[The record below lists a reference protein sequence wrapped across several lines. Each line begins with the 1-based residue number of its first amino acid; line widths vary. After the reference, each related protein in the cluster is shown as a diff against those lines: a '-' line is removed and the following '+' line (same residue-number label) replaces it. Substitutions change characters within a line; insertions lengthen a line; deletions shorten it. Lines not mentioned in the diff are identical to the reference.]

1 MKLSMMKKINKNIF
15 IFFLFSFLLSQ
26 DYSLMNIYWEP
37 EFPDKGSEITIYV
50 DVSETEFFRY
60 AYQMNIHLS
69 TDSENYS
76 TYAMSRDYSKGMFM
90 WIYKYDI
97 NEDIYFQIDNN
108 DGFNDINVKM
118 IPLSDFDPFSAVKE
132 SLLLKDYTK
141 AITLLEEV
149 TNKYPGKEVAAEA
162 QFMIA
167 EIYLNDF
174 KEYEM
179 ASEYYHNIVQDY
191 SKSFNSVKKSMFT
204 LGYIYAN
211 YLDYYSDAIAT
222 YKSFKNTYPY
232 DPLLPSIDYELEIL
246 SSVDKTIE
254 ALLNSSK

>member
-1 MKLSMMKKINKNIF
+1 MKLWMMKKINKNIF
-15 IFFLFSFLLSQ
+15 IFFIFTFLFSQ

-37 EFPDKGSEITIYV
+37 KSPNKGDEIIIYV
-50 DVSETEFFRY
+50 DVSGTEFFRY
-60 AYQMNIHLS
+60 AYQMNIHFS

-76 TYAMSRDYSKGMFM
+76 TYAMSRDFSKGMFM
-90 WIYKYDI
+90 WNYKYKI
-97 NEDIYFQIDNN
+97 NENTYFQIDNN
-108 DGFNDINVKM
+108 DRFNDINVNM
-118 IPLSDFDPFSAVKE
+118 IALSNFDPFSTIRE
-132 SLLLKDYTK
+132 SLLLKDYAK
-141 AITLLEEV
+141 AITLLEEI
-149 TNKYPGKEVAAEA
+149 TSKHPEKELAAEA

-174 KEYEM
+174 KEYEI
-179 ASEYYHNIVQDY
+179 ASKYYDNIVQNY

-222 YKSFKNTYPY
+222 YKSFKTIYPS

-246 SSVDKTIE
+246 SSVNKTIE